1 MISFSL
7 SFFFVPAFRRRHRL
21 RNIFCTF
28 LLLQK
33 STKKAGPKTMYNAF
47 SALALIELKYLNS
60 RRALISYL
68 GQST

>member
-1 MISFSL
+1 
-7 SFFFVPAFRRRHRL
+7 
-21 RNIFCTF
+21 
-28 LLLQK
+28 
-33 STKKAGPKTMYNAF
+33 MYNAF